1 MGGSDYIMDMSINKN
16 KDEIIIAVMN
26 DSNTEE
32 WKWLSDCSELKLE
45 RTGYRVIKKGKDWQ
59 TVVKFK
65 VAEVKVKKE

>member
-1 MGGSDYIMDMSINKN
+1 MDMSINKN

-26 DSNTEE
+26 GSNVEE

-45 RTGYRVIKKGKDWQ
+45 RTGYKVVKRGKEWQ

-65 VAEVKVKKE
+65 VTEVNVKKE